1 MGILDTYKEVKKLNK
16 IKKNRELERPIF
28 SCDEKT
34 CIQAIGNKYPDLMSV
49 EGNYPMIARDNEY
62 IDRVLFHYLLVLI

>member
-1 MGILDTYKEVKKLNK
+1 MK
-16 IKKNRELERPIF
+16 
-28 SCDEKT
+28 KT

-62 IDRVLFHYLLVLI
+62 RQGLSLFACIYLITGKFISTFLKEIEV